1 MSLSE
6 LRWSCLWTPCFKI
19 SPARWQLIVRC
30 LCVSDF
36 FFSSQPLTDG
46 AEQPRFVS
54 SVKPQDKATVS
65 TSLTFSFLVLGFSI
79 SAKSG
84 DRSSKLSSRSSSR
97 ETEKNSHPK
106 PGYKSTVGYPA
117 VYVTNKLESERLVCY
132 AAVLQSFSEWKLIQT
147 ACAMFPQANFSP

>member
-19 SPARWQLIVRC
+19 SPARWQLMVRC

-36 FFSSQPLTDG
+36 SFSSQPLTDG

-54 SVKPQDKATVS
+54 SVKPQDKAAVS

-84 DRSSKLSSRSSSR
+84 DWSSKLSSRSSSSSR
-97 ETEKNSHPK
+97 EIEKNSHPK

-117 VYVTNKLESERLVCY
+117 VLVTNNLRVRGL
-132 AAVLQSFSEWKLIQT
+132 
-147 ACAMFPQANFSP
+147 CAMQRRSKVSLSES